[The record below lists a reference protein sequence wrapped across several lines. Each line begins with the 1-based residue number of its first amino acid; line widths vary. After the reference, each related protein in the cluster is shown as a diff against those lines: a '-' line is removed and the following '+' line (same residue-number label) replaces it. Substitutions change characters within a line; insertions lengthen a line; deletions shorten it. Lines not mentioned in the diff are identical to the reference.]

1 MTTAADP
8 STGRPRLRRR
18 DIAVLVILAGTSG
31 AAVIAH
37 AFGPVGMRYSAPFV
51 VLPAA
56 FILVAL
62 ILYSRGRSGQV
73 AVLSDRLVAGAL
85 WGFLATVAYD
95 AIRPIVVW
103 ALGFSTDPFKAIPIF
118 GALILDRPAQEGA
131 AIALGWVYHFWNGI
145 TFGMMFALV
154 RPRGGWLAGLVWGLS
169 LELFM
174 LAVYPT
180 FIGIRL
186 SDPAF
191 FVTSFVGHATWGLVL
206 GAGLSRWGPR

>member
-56 FILVAL
+56 FVLVAL

-73 AVLSDRLVAGAL
+73 AVLEWADRWPEILPEHTLMVRLLIVDDHRRTIILSGRQAR
-85 WGFLATVAYD
+85 
-95 AIRPIVVW
+95 AIEIIGQ
-103 ALGFSTDPFKAIPIF
+103 LKSSYSQSC
-118 GALILDRPAQEGA
+118 PAS
-131 AIALGWVYHFWNGI
+131 
-145 TFGMMFALV
+145 
-154 RPRGGWLAGLVWGLS
+154 P
-169 LELFM
+169 
-174 LAVYPT
+174 
-180 FIGIRL
+180 
-186 SDPAF
+186 
-191 FVTSFVGHATWGLVL
+191 
-206 GAGLSRWGPR
+206 